1 MSNLNENLRIVS
13 VREMMAERLA
23 IPNYQRPYRWGTQS
37 ALRLI
42 TDTYEAFKNRIPEY
56 RMGQAMAL
64 ITNAVGSCGSAT
76 GAKQLAF
83 ISI

>member
-13 VREMMAERLA
+13 VREMMVERLA

-56 RMGQAMAL
+56 
-64 ITNAVGSCGSAT
+64 
-76 GAKQLAF
+76 
-83 ISI
+83 